1 MAMSAEHKEAL
12 AKGRN
17 EARAIKR
24 YLESLQSRKRGR
36 PVRPESQKKRIAD
49 LNRRIDNEAD
59 QLKKVQLI
67 QQRMDAEA
75 ALSSATEPEDRG
87 FLERDFVRY
96 AKDYSER
103 KGISYAA
110 WREGGVPPEVLK
122 KAGIKRTR
130 RSAQ

>member
-1 MAMSAEHKEAL
+1 MAMSKQHKKAL

-36 PVRPESQKKRIAD
+36 PVSPETQKKRID
-49 LNRRIDNEAD
+49 GLNKRISSEAD
-59 QLKKVQLI
+59 PLKRVQLT
-67 QQRMDAEA
+67 QQRIEAEE
-75 ALSSATEPEDRG
+75 ALRSTTTAESRES
-87 FLERDFVRY
+87 LERGFVRY
-96 AKDYSER
+96 AKDYSQR

-110 WREGGVPPEVLK
+110 WREAGVSAPVLS

-130 RSAQ
+130 RPAQ

>member
-1 MAMSAEHKEAL
+1 MAMSKQHKDAL

-24 YLESLQSRKRGR
+24 YLESFQSRKRGR
-36 PVRPESQKKRIAD
+36 PVRPETQKKRIAD
-49 LNRRIDNEAD
+49 LERRINSETDP
-59 QLKKVQLI
+59 LKKVQLT
-67 QQRMDAEA
+67 QQRIDAEA
-75 ALSSATEPEDRG
+75 ALSSATTAEDRES
-87 FLERDFVRY
+87 LEREFVRY

-110 WREGGVPPEVLK
+110 WRSGGVSPETLK

>member
-75 ALSSATEPEDRG
+75 ALSSATEPEDRE

-130 RSAQ
+130 RSTQ

>member
-1 MAMSAEHKEAL
+1 MAMSDEHKEAL

-24 YLESLQSRKRGR
+24 YLESLQGRKRGR

-49 LNRRIDNEAD
+49 LNRRIDDEED
-59 QLKKVQLI
+59 PLKKLQLT
-67 QQRMDAEA
+67 QQRLDAEA
-75 ALSSATEPEDRG
+75 ALSSATKADDRES
-87 FLERDFVRY
+87 LERDFVRY

-110 WREGGVPPEVLK
+110 WRESGVPPEVLK

>member
-1 MAMSAEHKEAL
+1 MAMSKQHKDAL

-17 EARAIKR
+17 EARAIKQ

-36 PVRPESQKKRIAD
+36 PVRPETQKKRIAD
-49 LNRRIDNEAD
+49 LERRINSETDP
-59 QLKKVQLI
+59 LKKVQLT
-67 QQRMDAEA
+67 QQRIDAEA
-75 ALSSATEPEDRG
+75 ALSSATTAEDPES
-87 FLERDFVRY
+87 LEREFVRY

-110 WREGGVPPEVLK
+110 WRSGGVSPETLK

>member
-1 MAMSAEHKEAL
+1 MSKQHKEAL

-24 YLESLQSRKRGR
+24 YLEALGGRKRGR
-36 PVRPESQKKRIAD
+36 PVRPETQKKRIAE
-49 LNRRIDNEAD
+49 LNRRIDNESD
-59 QLKKVQLI
+59 PLKKVQLT
-67 QQRMDAEA
+67 QQRIDAEA
-75 ALSSATEPEDRG
+75 ALSSATTAEDRES
-87 FLERDFVRY
+87 LEREFVRY

>member
-1 MAMSAEHKEAL
+1 MAMSDEHKEAL
-12 AKGRN
+12 ARGRN

-36 PVRPESQKKRIAD
+36 PVRPETQKKRIAD
-49 LNRRIDNEAD
+49 LNRRIDNETD
-59 QLKKVQLI
+59 LLKKVHLT
-67 QQRMDAEA
+67 QQRIDAEA
-75 ALSSATEPEDRG
+75 ALSSATTADDRES
-87 FLERDFVRY
+87 LERDFVRH

-130 RSAQ
+130 RAAQ

>member
-1 MAMSAEHKEAL
+1 MAMSDEHKEAL
-12 AKGRN
+12 ARGRN

-24 YLESLQSRKRGR
+24 YLESLQNRKRGR

-49 LNRRIDNEAD
+49 LNRRISNETD
-59 QLKKVQLI
+59 LLKKVQLT
-67 QQRMDAEA
+67 QQRLDAEA
-75 ALSSATEPEDRG
+75 ALSSATEPEDREL
-87 FLERDFVRY
+87 LERDFVRY

>member
-75 ALSSATEPEDRG
+75 ALSSATEPEDRE